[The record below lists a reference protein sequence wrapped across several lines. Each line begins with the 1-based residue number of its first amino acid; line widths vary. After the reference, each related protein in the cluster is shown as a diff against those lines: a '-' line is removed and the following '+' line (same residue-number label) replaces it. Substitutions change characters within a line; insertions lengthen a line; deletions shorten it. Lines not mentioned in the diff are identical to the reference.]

1 MSSRMTQR
9 YIKELQD
16 WRAELNRSIRNENGW
31 LALAGLFWVEEGD
44 HSIGRSSDCD
54 FVLRSAEAPEELGVL
69 TRRGQA
75 VSFEAG
81 REVTVEINGHPLKQA
96 ELTADTDPDADFLTY
111 NDLRFV
117 LIKRGSRIGLRYWD
131 NSRKERTA
139 FPDRSWYPVQP
150 EYRLPARFRQAEAAR
165 TIQIPDVLGD
175 STEETVLGEIQFE
188 FEGTRFSLH
197 ALEAGEGRALV
208 LFGDET
214 NGRGTYPGG
223 RFLVVDLADG
233 ERVWLD
239 FNRAYNPP
247 CAFTPYATCPL
258 PPPVNRLPVEIAAGE
273 RHISSP
279 HPA

>member
-1 MSSRMTQR
+1 MTQR

-44 HSIGRSSDCD
+44 HSIGRSPNCD
-54 FVLRSAEAPEELGVL
+54 FVLHSAEAPEGLGVL
-69 TRRGQA
+69 TRRGQT

-81 REVTVEINGHPLKQA
+81 RGVTVEINGHPLKQA
-96 ELTADTDPDADFLTY
+96 ELTADTDPDPDFLTY

-131 NSRKERTA
+131 NSRKERVA

-150 EYRLPARFRQAEAAR
+150 EYRLPAQFRQAEAAR

-233 ERVWLD
+233 EQVWLD

-273 RHISSP
+273 RYISNP
-279 HPA
+279 DPA